1 MVECAGHAQEGWTT
15 FPVILK
21 HMCSAYENPLFDAV
35 LNVYR
40 AKGVGD
46 RIQHKRFCGD
56 WQFITAS
63 ANEENAVYVDL
74 FVTRLLRPEFV
85 RPESDKN
92 YVKDDGEEPN
102 VSTLPATSTVSWV
115 CYVQVRRTRSSS
127 ECAGRKVG
135 KDLGRTLAVKKKGV
149 VRYYEGIFIEG
160 DFHVV

>member
-1 MVECAGHAQEGWTT
+1 MVEGAGHAQEGWTT
-15 FPVILK
+15 FPDILK
-21 HMCSAYENPLFDAV
+21 QVCSSYEKPLFDAV

-46 RIQHKRFCGD
+46 RFQHKRFCGN

-74 FVTRLLRPEFV
+74 FVTKLLRPEFV

-102 VSTLPATSTVSWV
+102 VSVLPATSTVSWV
-115 CYVQVRRTRSSS
+115 CHVQAVMRTRRSS
-127 ECAGRKVG
+127 ECTGRKVG
-135 KDLGRTLAVKKKGV
+135 KDLERTQTVSRKKM
-149 VRYYEGIFIEG
+149 
-160 DFHVV
+160 